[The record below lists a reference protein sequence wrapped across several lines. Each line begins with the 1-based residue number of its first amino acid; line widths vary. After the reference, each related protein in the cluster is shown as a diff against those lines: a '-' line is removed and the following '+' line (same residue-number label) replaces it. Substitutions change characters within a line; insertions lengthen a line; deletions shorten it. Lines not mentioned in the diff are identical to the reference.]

1 MGDVFGCFYDDHTA
15 KCQICDYEYR
25 KSGSSCKS
33 FMFHD
38 FAGNKE
44 DRADDNADRVDL
56 FFGKSFLF
64 AGCVSFRCSCLC
76 FWLRIFFFYDNFGF
90 DGSTDLADLVKITV
104 RILCGDTKLLGGK
117 SDGSFG
123 DAVEICNLFF
133 HLGSA
138 VGAAQ
143 VFQKVDLGCYVS
155 RSGWLWISRNNFD
168 FGFNRSTDFAD
179 LW

>member
-1 MGDVFGCFYDDHTA
+1 MGDVFGCFYNDHTA
-15 KCQICDYEYR
+15 KGQVCNHEYR

-44 DRADDNADRVDL
+44 DRTDDNTDCVDL
-56 FFGKSFLF
+56 FFGKSFFF
-64 AGCVSFRCSCLC
+64 ASCVSFGCSCLR

-90 DGSTDLADLVKITV
+90 DGSTDLADLVKIAV
-104 RILCGDTKLLGGK
+104 RIFCSDTELLGGK

-123 DAVEICNLFF
+123 DTVEICNLFF

-138 VGAAQ
+138 V
-143 VFQKVDLGCYVS
+143 
-155 RSGWLWISRNNFD
+155 
-168 FGFNRSTDFAD
+168 STS
-179 LW
+179 

>member
-1 MGDVFGCFYDDHTA
+1 
-15 KCQICDYEYR
+15 
-25 KSGSSCKS
+25 
-33 FMFHD
+33 MFHD

-44 DRADDNADRVDL
+44 DRTDDNTDCVDL
-56 FFGKSFLF
+56 FFGKSFFF
-64 AGCVSFRCSCLC
+64 ASCVSFGCSCLR